1 MHLYCVDNCSL
12 GNNKWEICKDL
23 YCWSLWIVYCLYCAL
38 YSFAVR
44 AITRGRYARNP
55 RGCWRLPSSV
65 RSLCNPRLRCEQV
78 ITRLRWFVDNCVVFL
93 WKYSNRQT
101 YQANTTW
108 VKGTSSFNSVLLDNR
123 HYLNLITL
131 IWLLGQGKGMNVN
144 RVNQGWKVKYDC
156 NRGPSSTRPFF
167 LCTIAGSV
175 SPAQKERLHCTKCRC
190 TSHIWMLFKAI
201 HK

>member
-1 MHLYCVDNCSL
+1 MYLYCADNCSL

-93 WKYSNRQT
+93 WKYLNRKT
-101 YQANTTW
+101 YQVNTTW
-108 VKGTSSFNSVLLDNR
+108 VKETSSFNSVLLDNR

-131 IWLLGQGKGMNVN
+131 FWLLGQGKGMNVN

-175 SPAQKERLHCTKCRC
+175 SPA
-190 TSHIWMLFKAI
+190 
-201 HK
+201 